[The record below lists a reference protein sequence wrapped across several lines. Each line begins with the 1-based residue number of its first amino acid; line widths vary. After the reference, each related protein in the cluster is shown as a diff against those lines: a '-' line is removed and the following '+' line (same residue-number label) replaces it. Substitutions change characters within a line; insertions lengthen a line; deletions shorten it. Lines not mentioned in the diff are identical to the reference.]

1 MTYAEAVNKTRV
13 TLDVWGDMSGRI
25 FDPHLITNDK
35 VLGTQLIP
43 EGFYT
48 GKVTSW
54 SPSRIT
60 LFRYA
65 DR

>member
-1 MTYAEAVNKTRV
+1 VTYAEAVNKTRV

-43 EGFYT
+43 
-48 GKVTSW
+48 
-54 SPSRIT
+54 
-60 LFRYA
+60 
-65 DR
+65 

>member
-1 MTYAEAVNKTRV
+1 VTYAEAVNKTRV

-48 GKVTSW
+48 GKVSYIMV
-54 SPSRIT
+54 SVQDNAFQVR
-60 LFRYA
+60 
-65 DR
+65 